1 MLITNC
7 VAGEKEDSDDQF
19 FEGMVRLKEKKPK
32 PPPLKRKSQQ
42 LMEVAAAGYKKIYKF
57 CFAHTLYLLFN
68 VHSEEGDNV
77 RDDNADGDNA
87 IKEKRSKP
95 APKNVKKA
103 KKVYDIPGIFR

>member
-1 MLITNC
+1 M
-7 VAGEKEDSDDQF
+7 
-19 FEGMVRLKEKKPK
+19 
-32 PPPLKRKSQQ
+32 
-42 LMEVAAAGYKKIYKF
+42 
-57 CFAHTLYLLFN
+57 
-68 VHSEEGDNV
+68 